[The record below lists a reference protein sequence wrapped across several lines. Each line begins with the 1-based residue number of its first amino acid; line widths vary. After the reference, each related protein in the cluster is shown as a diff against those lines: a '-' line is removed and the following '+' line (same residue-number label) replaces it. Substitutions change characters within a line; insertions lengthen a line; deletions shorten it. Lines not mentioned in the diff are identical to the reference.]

1 MSWQSQ
7 AWVQDD
13 DYYYGYVSPR
23 LSQPL
28 EEFDVNNI
36 FPDFIIE
43 QNMYY
48 GYPYNVVAGDTIEF
62 DVDKIYHYFE
72 INADFYGYPAALG
85 IVYEPLGAF
94 MGCENL
100 STITIPETVYEL
112 GTHSFYQSGLESTT
126 ISPDC
131 MFYSTTFP
139 EDCVISYYPATT
151 TIQTPID
158 FILYQ
163 DTNIPINTTITI
175 NNKVSRTLT
184 QAYYDV
190 DVTEVAS
197 SKTGYVRRT
206 GTNVVIQPITYNVI
220 IQEEDITSRTW
231 EQGTANNTTG
241 EFTTSSTTR
250 IRCPEYIP
258 ITNEY
263 IRKATVYGLDTNDTV
278 LDFVIYSY
286 NGTTFISAS
295 AWTASG
301 TWLDLPTGTT
311 NIRILLRYPD
321 NTTTID
327 VTNLGSCVIKF

>member
-7 AWVQDD
+7 EWVQDD
-13 DYYYGYVSPR
+13 DYYYGYVSPK

-43 QNMYY
+43 PNVYY
-48 GYPYNVVAGDTIEF
+48 GYPHNVVAGDTIEF
-62 DVDKIYHYFE
+62 DVNKVYHYFE
-72 INADFYGYPAALG
+72 INDDFYGYPAALG

-94 MGCENL
+94 MNCTSLLEIN
-100 STITIPETVYEL
+100 IPETVYQF
-112 GTHSFYQSGLESTT
+112 GSHSFFNSGLESVT
-126 ISPDC
+126 ISPDA
-131 MFYSTTFP
+131 MFYNTTFP
-139 EDCVISYYPATT
+139 EDCVISYYPVTT
-151 TIQTPID
+151 TIQTPVD

-163 DTNIPINTTITI
+163 DVESLNINATITI

-197 SKTGYVRRT
+197 GKTGYVRRKST
-206 GTNVVIQPITYNVI
+206 DVIIQPITYNVSI
-220 IQEEDITSRTW
+220 VEVDITGRTW
-231 EQGTANNTTG
+231 EQGTANTSTG
-241 EFTTSSTTR
+241 EFTTASTTR

-263 IRKATVYGLDTNDTV
+263 VRKATVYGLDTTDTV
-278 LDFVIYSY
+278 LEFVIYSY
-286 NGTTFISAS
+286 NGTTYISS
-295 AWTASG
+295 SSWTTSG
-301 TWLDLPTGTT
+301 TWLDLPSGTT

-321 NTTTID
+321 SATID
-327 VTNLGSCVIKF
+327 TNNLGSCVIKF